1 MVQELSRSSC
11 LWSRPQFWF
20 SSSALKMLDPLHQK
34 TGRRPKHSRWCSA
47 IRSSP
52 SFLQWPGRLTPYSST
67 RGGIPQPEFRY
78 NIDRITARD
87 LVRGAG
93 TDPQLTCEA
102 SPMVRSHWLLDPIP
116 GSRIS
121 PFGVLWRAAVLY
133 LGLATALPTS
143 VRSLG
148 PHSKAAR
155 DYAAAMQLAK
165 AFRRADTAAAT
176 GGESIILVHGTRTP
190 RAFVL
195 FHGLTNSPR
204 QFRKLAATLYDSGD
218 NVFVPRLPQQALR
231 GADADDL
238 GRLTAEALRDVGD
251 AAIDLASGLGDT
263 VVVLGLSLGGDVAAW
278 TAQFRPEVDRAVIV
292 APTLGLAH
300 VSSIVATPM
309 MNLTL
314 RVPNYS
320 KNAPPDSLRPD
331 RTLGWSTR
339 AVGQMLR
346 LGAAVR
352 RAADK
357 RAPAA
362 RVCPRHAE

>member
-1 MVQELSRSSC
+1 
-11 LWSRPQFWF
+11 
-20 SSSALKMLDPLHQK
+20 
-34 TGRRPKHSRWCSA
+34 
-47 IRSSP
+47 
-52 SFLQWPGRLTPYSST
+52 
-67 RGGIPQPEFRY
+67 
-78 NIDRITARD
+78 
-87 LVRGAG
+87 
-93 TDPQLTCEA
+93 
-102 SPMVRSHWLLDPIP
+102 MVRSHWLLDPIP

-165 AFRRADTAAAT
+165 AFRRADTAAVT

-218 NVFVPRLPQQALR
+218 NVFVPRLPQHALR

-263 VVVLGLSLGGDVAAW
+263 VVVLGLSLGGDAAAW

-320 KNAPPDSLRPD
+320 KNDPPDSLRPD

-362 RVCPRHAE
+362 RDIRILVNANDRTVSRDAIDELAAQWSATGGRVSMFEFPDSLRLPHDVIDPDQVTGNTSASYPVLLALLYGSPPPANLARRLLLNP